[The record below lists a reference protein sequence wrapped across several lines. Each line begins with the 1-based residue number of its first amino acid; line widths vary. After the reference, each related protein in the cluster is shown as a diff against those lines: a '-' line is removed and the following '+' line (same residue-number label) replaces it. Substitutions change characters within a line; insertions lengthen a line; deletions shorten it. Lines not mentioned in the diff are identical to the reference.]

1 MLKLICCRLVQ
12 SFCLVDVVPTLSVS
26 NSSERDGVSKF
37 VSSSWGLVKLGGCNR
52 VESPQI
58 SILASS
64 YLVVCASSTGWWC
77 SRSAPLLSDR
87 SSLLLVQACSGYTS
101 TVCCCR

>member
-1 MLKLICCRLVQ
+1 MLELICCRLVQ

-64 YLVVCASSTGWWC
+64 YLVASSTGWWC
-77 SRSAPLLSDR
+77 SRSAPLLSAR
-87 SSLLLVQACSGYTS
+87 SSLLLVQAC
-101 TVCCCR
+101 